1 MKKQNIY
8 YDPAHPPTDD
18 AYGYAEGNVT
28 FKVRKMTRN
37 RKNKMGKVKI
47 EIEID
52 KYQYEGTGKYAR
64 QQIRIDTLQWVD
76 PPNWNN
82 KTQKLSKHEPHHE
95 VKSNKINQTFAAVQE
110 YVASK
115 GQQEKY
121 DAYGEGVDFSKVRA
135 LFPNRKENRRT
146 FHDWFKEYKDKQKAS
161 KTVSPST
168 IQRIGTVV
176 NCIKYFDEYRSKK
189 TYIEDINFSWS
200 DDFNIWMVNTKKY
213 APSTINR
220 TYEILKNCLR
230 FYWSRRDEFMIEMND
245 KFSNSDFSYGS
256 KGMNAPHALSFEQRD
271 LLYNHRFENPSLERT
286 RKMMCIQAYTGCRYS
301 DIKLFTP
308 KNFRKAGWV
317 EFIPKKTN
325 TKRYKI
331 IVKQPL
337 HPNAK
342 ELFNEVDFNTGKT
355 YDISHQKYNP
365 KIIEVLQA
373 LKNKYPDAGFTSDYT
388 SHNMRDTFI
397 SICVKRNVNLKT
409 VMVWAGLKK
418 FETLEHYIDLD
429 DDFIEAEMKKTI
441 IKQ

>member
-1 MKKQNIY
+1 
-8 YDPAHPPTDD
+8 
-18 AYGYAEGNVT
+18 
-28 FKVRKMTRN
+28 
-37 RKNKMGKVKI
+37 MGKVKI

-52 KYQYEGTGKYAR
+52 KYQYEGTAKYAR

-76 PPNWNN
+76 PKNWNN

-95 VKSNKINQTFAAVQE
+95 AKSNKINQTFAAVQA

-115 GQQEKY
+115 GQQEID

-135 LFPNRKENRRT
+135 LFPNRKENRKT
-146 FHDWFKEYKDKQKAS
+146 FHDWFKEYKDKQEAS

-176 NCIKYFDEYRSKK
+176 NYIKYFDEYRSKK

-213 APSTINR
+213 AGSTINR

-245 KFSNSDFSYGS
+245 KFINSDFSYGS

-271 LLYNHRFENPSLERT
+271 LLNNHRFENPSLERT

-331 IVKQPL
+331 TVKQPL
-337 HPNAK
+337 HPDAK

-365 KIIEVLQA
+365 KIIEVLKA

-409 VMVWAGLKK
+409 VMDWAGLRK